1 MNPKE
6 DHMGKDKYKSKSLM
20 TRDELTTYLEALLAG
35 LRHGTL
41 ILDNDER
48 PLVLRPSDT
57 IEAEVEIKQKGDKEK
72 VELKLSWA
80 PGPMQPMTQF
90 APTLGAPSLSADALD
105 ETAKK
110 MILGNG

>member
-1 MNPKE
+1 
-6 DHMGKDKYKSKSLM
+6 MGKDKYKSKSLM

-41 ILDNDER
+41 ILDNEER

-72 VELKLSWA
+72 VELKLSWI

-90 APTLGAPSLSADALD
+90 APTLSASSHAVDESDDA
-105 ETAKK
+105 AKKK
-110 MILGNG
+110 MILRNG